1 MRSCGMPGVL
11 SEGWQRV
18 DRRPAQPHLEMEMR
32 ARRKPRSADEA
43 QLRARGDHLPRMDVH
58 LRKVRVE
65 RREAA
70 AVLDDD
76 EVAVPARAPSSEA
89 DRPARGRVDRVAEPG
104 NDVDPGMERG
114 AARPEG
120 AADDPDERPA
130 EPQRRLRDRLL
141 EARQG
146 LRTRYTV
153 RRETGPALEALQRP
167 LGVEPER
174 AVEDPAR
181 KAVRGEQELE
191 RRDVLPAL

>member
-1 MRSCGMPGVL
+1 
-11 SEGWQRV
+11 
-18 DRRPAQPHLEMEMR
+18 
-32 ARRKPRSADEA
+32 
-43 QLRARGDHLPRMDVH
+43 
-58 LRKVRVE
+58 
-65 RREAA
+65 
-70 AVLDDD
+70 
-76 EVAVPARAPSSEA
+76 
-89 DRPARGRVDRVAEPG
+89 
-104 NDVDPGMERG
+104 MERG

-146 LRTRYTV
+146 LRTRDTV

-167 LGVEPER
+167 LRVEPGR

-191 RRDVLPAL
+191 RRAVLSALVALEHAAPESVAAERPERLARPRADDAVGDDP